1 MIGTTIDHVGM
12 VVPSIDAVRPTL
24 ERLLGVAAGAA
35 AEVPA
40 LGLTIAFV
48 GSVELMQPHGPDSLV
63 GRFLAA
69 HGAALHH
76 VAFRVP
82 DLDAAL
88 AELTA
93 GGVELVDK
101 EPRMGAGGH
110 RIAFL
115 HPKSTA
121 GFLIELIERT
131 SPSTPEAH
139 R

>member
-12 VVPSIDAVRPTL
+12 VVPDLAAARPMW
-24 ERLLGVAAGAA
+24 ERLLGVAGGAPV
-35 AEVPA
+35 EVPG

-48 GSVELMQPHGPDSLV
+48 GSVELMQPSGPDSLV
-63 GRFLAA
+63 GRFLER
-69 HGAALHH
+69 HGPSLHH

-82 DLDAAL
+82 DLDATM

-93 GGVELVDK
+93 SGVEMLDK
-101 EPRMGAGGH
+101 TPRMGAGGH

-121 GFLIELIERT
+121 GFLIELIER
-131 SPSTPEAH
+131 
-139 R
+139 